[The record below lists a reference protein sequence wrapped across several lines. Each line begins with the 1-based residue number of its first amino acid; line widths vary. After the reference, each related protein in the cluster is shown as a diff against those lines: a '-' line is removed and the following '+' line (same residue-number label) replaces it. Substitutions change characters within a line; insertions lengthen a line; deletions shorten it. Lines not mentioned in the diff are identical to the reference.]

1 VQAGD
6 RRVERC
12 LVAGGAGA
20 DQGALDRR
28 DDEAGEGG
36 GVLRADAFLAQR
48 GGDRRF
54 PALEGRGR
62 GGGQGRVLRPGEG
75 GGGAGAA
82 EPLGVVLDPAAEHLA
97 EGAEGLGEPEL
108 GERAFDRGADLPA
121 LELGRLDRELRL
133 AAGEV
138 VVDRAAR
145 GLAAGGDVAQLHPGV
160 ALLGQ
165 QPAGAVQQ
173 PVAPVAAGRL
183 ERFGV
188 GDSRYAHGH
197 SIVAATMYD
206 RGHRASVLIACTG
219 AFLVFLDTTIVNIAF
234 PDISASF
241 PEASR
246 GLLSWVLDG
255 YFVVIAALLVPAG
268 GLADRFGHKR
278 VFLGGL
284 ALFTATSLLCA
295 VAPSLE
301 ALIAFRVLQGA
312 GAAAIA
318 PTSLAIVL
326 DSFPA
331 EKRATGVG
339 LWGAAAA
346 AAAATGPTLG
356 AALVEL
362 DSWRLVFLVNL
373 PLGAALLVAGRRL
386 LPRQE
391 LADSRLPDLPGAL
404 MLALGLAA
412 VTLGIVE
419 GNDWGWTGGGTLAA
433 FAAAAMLLGAVVVRS
448 LRHPRPIVEP
458 ALFSHRSFTLGNL
471 GTLLFAAAFFSLIL
485 GNVLFLTT
493 VWGYSILGAG
503 AAALP
508 GPALTTI
515 VSGPAGR
522 LADRFGHRA
531 VIVPGTIVFA
541 AGAMVLRS
549 AGADP
554 DYLGLWLPGATLTGI
569 GIGLAFPTL
578 GSAAVR
584 DVADDRF
591 ATASAVNAAFRQVGA
606 VLGTAILIAIV
617 GEPANLAAA
626 LDVSDSAYLFA
637 VIASLVS
644 GAVALGLRRRQVV
657 DDPAKER
664 GGLVGPPLPSD

>member
-1 VQAGD
+1 
-6 RRVERC
+6 
-12 LVAGGAGA
+12 
-20 DQGALDRR
+20 
-28 DDEAGEGG
+28 
-36 GVLRADAFLAQR
+36 
-48 GGDRRF
+48 
-54 PALEGRGR
+54 
-62 GGGQGRVLRPGEG
+62 
-75 GGGAGAA
+75 
-82 EPLGVVLDPAAEHLA
+82 
-97 EGAEGLGEPEL
+97 
-108 GERAFDRGADLPA
+108 
-121 LELGRLDRELRL
+121 
-133 AAGEV
+133 
-138 VVDRAAR
+138 
-145 GLAAGGDVAQLHPGV
+145 
-160 ALLGQ
+160 
-165 QPAGAVQQ
+165 
-173 PVAPVAAGRL
+173 
-183 ERFGV
+183 
-188 GDSRYAHGH
+188 
-197 SIVAATMYD
+197 MYD

-284 ALFTATSLLCA
+284 ALFTLASALCA
-295 VAPSLE
+295 AAPSLE

-373 PLGAALLVAGRRL
+373 PLGVALLLAGRRL
-386 LPRQE
+386 LASQE
-391 LADSRLPDLPGAL
+391 LRDSRLPDLPGAL

-419 GNDWGWTGGGTLAA
+419 GNDWGWTGTGTLAA
-433 FAAAAMLLGAVVVRS
+433 FGAAAILLGAVVARS

-458 ALFSHRSFTLGNL
+458 ALFAHRSFSLGNL

-493 VWGYSILGAG
+493 VWGYSILSAG
-503 AAALP
+503 LAALP
-508 GPALTTI
+508 GPAMTTV

-531 VIVPGTIVFA
+531 VVVPGTIVFA
-541 AGAMVLRS
+541 AGALVLRS
-549 AGADP
+549 AGAEP
-554 DYLGLWLPGATLTGI
+554 DYLGTWLSGAILTGI

-584 DVADDRF
+584 DIADDRF

-617 GEPANLAAA
+617 GEPANLAEA
-626 LDVSDSAYLFA
+626 LDVSDAAYLFA
-637 VIASLVS
+637 VIASLAS
-644 GAVALGLRRRQVV
+644 GAVALGLRRQRVEG
-657 DDPAKER
+657 AR
-664 GGLVGPPLPSD
+664 GVGEADGEAAVAGADLDRLAPDLAEQGRA

>member
-1 VQAGD
+1 V
-6 RRVERC
+6 
-12 LVAGGAGA
+12 
-20 DQGALDRR
+20 
-28 DDEAGEGG
+28 
-36 GVLRADAFLAQR
+36 
-48 GGDRRF
+48 
-54 PALEGRGR
+54 
-62 GGGQGRVLRPGEG
+62 
-75 GGGAGAA
+75 
-82 EPLGVVLDPAAEHLA
+82 
-97 EGAEGLGEPEL
+97 
-108 GERAFDRGADLPA
+108 
-121 LELGRLDRELRL
+121 
-133 AAGEV
+133 
-138 VVDRAAR
+138 
-145 GLAAGGDVAQLHPGV
+145 
-160 ALLGQ
+160 
-165 QPAGAVQQ
+165 
-173 PVAPVAAGRL
+173 
-183 ERFGV
+183 
-188 GDSRYAHGH
+188 
-197 SIVAATMYD
+197 YD
-206 RGHRASVLIACTG
+206 RGHKSAVAIACAG
-219 AFLVFLDTTIVNIAF
+219 AFLAFLDATIVNIAF
-234 PDISASF
+234 PDISSSF
-241 PEASR
+241 SGSGRDA
-246 GLLSWVLDG
+246 LSWVLDG

-278 VFLGGL
+278 VFLWGL
-284 ALFTATSLLCA
+284 GLFTLTSLLCA
-295 VAPSLE
+295 IAPSLE
-301 ALIAFRVLQGA
+301 ALIFFRVLQGA

-373 PLGAALLVAGRRL
+373 PLGVALLFAGRRL
-386 LPRQE
+386 LTHQAGR
-391 LADSRLPDLPGAL
+391 DSRLPDLPGAL

-419 GNDWGWTGGGTLAA
+419 GNDWGWTSAGTLAS
-433 FAAAAMLLGAVVVRS
+433 FVSAALLLGTVVVRS

-458 ALFSHRSFTLGNL
+458 ALFAHRSFGLGNL

-508 GPALTTI
+508 GPAMTTV

-531 VIVPGTIVFA
+531 IIVPGTLVFA

-549 AGADP
+549 AGAEP
-554 DYLGLWLPGATLTGI
+554 DYLGLWLPGAILTGI

-617 GEPANLAAA
+617 GEPAGLAEA
-626 LDVSDSAYLFA
+626 LDVSNAAYLFA
-637 VIASLVS
+637 ALAALVS
-644 GAVALGLRRRQVV
+644 GAAALGLRRQRAPGALGIGEADGEAAV
-657 DDPAKER
+657 A
-664 GGLVGPPLPSD
+664 GGDLDRLAPDLAE

>member
-1 VQAGD
+1 
-6 RRVERC
+6 
-12 LVAGGAGA
+12 
-20 DQGALDRR
+20 
-28 DDEAGEGG
+28 
-36 GVLRADAFLAQR
+36 
-48 GGDRRF
+48 
-54 PALEGRGR
+54 
-62 GGGQGRVLRPGEG
+62 
-75 GGGAGAA
+75 
-82 EPLGVVLDPAAEHLA
+82 
-97 EGAEGLGEPEL
+97 
-108 GERAFDRGADLPA
+108 
-121 LELGRLDRELRL
+121 
-133 AAGEV
+133 
-138 VVDRAAR
+138 
-145 GLAAGGDVAQLHPGV
+145 
-160 ALLGQ
+160 
-165 QPAGAVQQ
+165 
-173 PVAPVAAGRL
+173 
-183 ERFGV
+183 
-188 GDSRYAHGH
+188 
-197 SIVAATMYD
+197 MYD

-255 YFVVIAALLVPAG
+255 YFVVIAALLVPMG

-284 ALFTATSLLCA
+284 ALFTISSLLCA

-301 ALIAFRVLQGA
+301 ALIAFRVLQGV

-326 DSFPA
+326 DSFPV
-331 EKRATGVG
+331 EKRSTGVG

-373 PLGAALLVAGRRL
+373 PLGAALLLPGRG
-386 LPRQE
+386 LPTHQARR
-391 LADSRLPDLPGAL
+391 DSRLPDLPGAL

-419 GNDWGWTGGGTLAA
+419 GNNWGWTSARTLSA
-433 FAAAAMLLGAVVVRS
+433 FAAAALLLGAVVGRS

-458 ALFSHRSFTLGNL
+458 ALFAHRSFSLGNL

-493 VWGYSILGAG
+493 VWGYSILSAG
-503 AAALP
+503 LAALP
-508 GPALTTI
+508 GPAMTTL
-515 VSGPAGR
+515 VSGPAGK

-531 VIVPGTIVFA
+531 VVVPGTIVFA
-541 AGAMVLRS
+541 GGALVLRAAGAE
-549 AGADP
+549 P
-554 DYLGLWLPGATLTGI
+554 DYVGLWLPGAVLTGI

-584 DVADDRF
+584 DVAEDRF

-606 VLGTAILIAIV
+606 VLGTAILIAII
-617 GEPANLAAA
+617 GDPASLTEA
-626 LDVSDSAYLFA
+626 LRVSDAAYLFA
-637 VIASLVS
+637 VFAALASGV
-644 GAVALGLRRRQVV
+644 AALGLRRQRAPRALDLGEAPVTSA
-657 DDPAKER
+657 DHT
-664 GGLVGPPLPSD
+664 SII